1 MKWTSKILLP
11 IMIAVLVLTAGG
23 VFASWNFYER
33 APHSESTDFN
43 VTVKEFA
50 WTGSEEMVN
59 GETHVVTR
67 FIEEINKSASETII
81 HDLIEAR
88 EDKGSWFAPIRE
100 LAADDPEATGLI
112 ELLGIDKYPELTVII
127 KFIDGTP
134 GYELYTTRVDVDA
147 KDSNGNYIIT
157 DEQVNNET
165 MWIYPVNRTTFS
177 VVDGKYEVDTVTI
190 GYSRAIWYYEDPYTK
205 SDIRTFDVVLWQE
218 GKDMNTAITLET
230 AVIGEKITIQNI
242 DAHKEVW
249 FEFTPNRTA
258 TYTFTMANS
267 STRVEVYNA
276 NGNRVNNYNL
286 TRNNTY
292 YIKVIYD
299 QQDLTIGNM
308 EFTIS
313 RN

>member
-1 MKWTSKILLP
+1 MKFTSKVMLP
-11 IMIAVLVLTAGG
+11 IMIVILAIAVGG

-33 APHSESTDFN
+33 APHSESTDFG

-59 GETHVVTR
+59 GETQVVTR
-67 FIEEINKSASETII
+67 FIEEINKSSTETII
-81 HDLIEAR
+81 HDLIAAR
-88 EDKGSWFAPIRE
+88 EDKGNWFAPIRE
-100 LAADDPEATGLI
+100 LAADDPEAEGLI

-134 GYELYTTRVDVDA
+134 AYELYTTRVDVDA

-177 VVDGKYEVDTVTI
+177 VVGGKYEVDTVTI

-205 SDIRTFDVVLWQE
+205 SDIRTFDVVLWEE
-218 GKDMNTAITLET
+218 GKNMDTAITLET

-242 DAHKEVW
+242 DAKKDVW
-249 FEFTPNRTA
+249 FKFVPNRTA

-267 STRVEVYNA
+267 STSVEVYNSS
-276 NGNRVNNYNL
+276 GNRITNYNL

-292 YIKVIYD
+292 YIKVSYN
-299 QQDLTIGNM
+299 QQDLKIGNM
-308 EFTIS
+308 EFTIT